1 MKKKVCSLLIMSLVT
16 VMLAMTGCGQK
27 AKTSETPAPPASKSS
42 YINNFSCCK
51 LNRGYGGNKNTL

>member
-1 MKKKVCSLLIMSLVT
+1 MKKRLSSLLVMSLVT

-27 AKTSETPAPPASKSS
+27 AKTSETPAANSKTS
-42 YINNFSCCK
+42 YINNFCCSK